1 MVEPDAAT
9 FRTELAELEGR
20 LDCAAWSRR
29 VPPTVAPPRA
39 AAATHEQSATLR
51 THTLAS

>member
-9 FRTELAELEGR
+9 FRTELAELESR

-29 VPPTVAPPRA
+29 VPPTVVPHALPRLL
-39 AAATHEQSATLR
+39 TSSSLR